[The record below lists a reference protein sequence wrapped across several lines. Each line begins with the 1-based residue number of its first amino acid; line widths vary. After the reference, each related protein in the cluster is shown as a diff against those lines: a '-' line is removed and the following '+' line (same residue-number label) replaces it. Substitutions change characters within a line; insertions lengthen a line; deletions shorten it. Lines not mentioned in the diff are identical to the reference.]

1 MKKTVITLV
10 LLIAIIAC
18 LVAVAG
24 IHNDG
29 DQSGEIS
36 HDESTVSLPSQTSD
50 DVDGST
56 PDSPSTPDTSFEQ
69 GDDQSG
75 ASGEASDTPPT
86 VHVFGYRYLSDK
98 DKYILIV
105 DGTPN
110 EDDLWDYIAIDM
122 RMGDITETIGFKGDK
137 LYYIH
142 RDLTLEEFTP
152 TSWGIRSVGNIRV
165 TCELNLYDGE
175 YVGIDEVWPYLYKIV
190 KGDEVIVKFVKDPV
204 FFKNY
209 VIINPFVVAVGD
221 IAEGYR
227 AWIYDGNGVL
237 VNEDHGVIYVDERSD
252 YLLTYEERFVE
263 DETGT
268 YTIDGIPHRLE
279 EYHCVLSPE
288 LETLYSTKNN
298 LKIDDLGR
306 VTEYD
311 PKQKTYVPI
320 DLG

>member
-24 IHNDG
+24 IHNDS
-29 DQSGEIS
+29 DQSDDMS
-36 HDESTVSLPSQTSD
+36 HGESTASLPSQDSD
-50 DVDGST
+50 DGSST
-56 PDSPSTPDTSFEQ
+56 PDTPSTPDTSLEQ
-69 GDDQSG
+69 SDDSSG
-75 ASGEASDTPPT
+75 ASSEASDTPPT
-86 VHVFGYRYLSDK
+86 THVLEWRYLSDK

-105 DGTPN
+105 DGVPN
-110 EDDLWDYIAIDM
+110 EDDLWDYIAFNVK
-122 RMGDITETIGFKGDK
+122 MGDITENIGFKDDK
-137 LYYIH
+137 LYYI
-142 RDLTLEEFTP
+142 RDDLTLEEFTP
-152 TSWGIRSVGNIRV
+152 TSWVIHSVGNIKV
-165 TCELNLYDGE
+165 TCELNLYEGE
-175 YVGIDEVWPYLYKIV
+175 FVGIDEVWPYLYKIV
-190 KGDEVIVKFVKDPV
+190 KGDEVIVEFVKEPV

-209 VIINPFVVAVGD
+209 VIINPFIVAVGD

-227 AWIYDGNGVL
+227 AWVYDDNGVL
-237 VNEDHGVIYVDERSD
+237 ANEDHGVIYVDERSD

-288 LETLYSTKNN
+288 LKTLYTTKNS